1 LTDDAEVRRAYLVA
15 VVSVSQSGARK
26 HPSQSPQE
34 VISINGPF
42 CQPPNVSSFRAVLT
56 SGLVVLSWAPVATP
70 TPTIASNK
78 DYAALGAV
86 DGYEIRQGTSWSTG
100 RVLTKLASGSMFVLP
115 PPAQSTATYMIRAVS
130 RAGIKSA
137 AAASVSLTEADVY
150 VNSQFNRDE
159 SAGGFAGTRTNLTA
173 VGSGSVGMSA
183 SSSTYEAAVFSG
195 LTLRRH
201 RVHVDVDA
209 LPHDTVE
216 TVAEQTWAI
225 GDVQGDRRLVS
236 GWGVN
241 PWDPKPYVLGSDTE
255 LDQSL
260 DGWVGRYQNGYAGGR
275 DIEDVA
281 SWHLEYSLSTD
292 GGGSYGSWTRFESPV
307 SLVFN
312 AIKIRIEMT
321 GDATP
326 ATFAPQ
332 QRILLTEMKIRGI
345 REIEV
350 DEGSASTAS
359 GGTAVTYN
367 FPFSAM
373 PRVTANVRAGAA
385 GDNVQLSAVN
395 STGFTARIFDS
406 AGVGKAG
413 SVMWH
418 AVL

>member
-1 LTDDAEVRRAYLVA
+1 
-15 VVSVSQSGARK
+15 
-26 HPSQSPQE
+26 
-34 VISINGPF
+34 
-42 CQPPNVSSFRAVLT
+42 
-56 SGLVVLSWAPVATP
+56 
-70 TPTIASNK
+70 
-78 DYAALGAV
+78 
-86 DGYEIRQGTSWSTG
+86 
-100 RVLTKLASGSMFVLP
+100 MFVVA
-115 PPAQSTATYMIRAVS
+115 PPAQSTVTYMIRAVT

-150 VNSQFNRDE
+150 MNSQFNRDE

-183 SSSTYEAAVFSG
+183 TSSTYEAAVFSG

-201 RVHVDVDA
+201 RLHVDVDA
-209 LPHDTVE
+209 IPYDTVE
-216 TVAEQTWAI
+216 TIDEWTWAL

-236 GWGVN
+236 GWEYN
-241 PWDPKPYVLGSDTE
+241 PFDPKPYILGVDAE

-260 DGWVGRYQNGYAGGR
+260 DGWVGRYANGVAGGR

-292 GGGSYGSWTRFESPV
+292 GGGSFGSWTRFESPV

-312 AIKIRIEMT
+312 AIKVKIEMT
-321 GDATP
+321 GDASP

-332 QRILLTEMKIRGI
+332 QRILLTAMKIRGI

-350 DEGSASTAS
+350 DEGTVSTIAA
-359 GGTAVTYN
+359 GTATTYN
-367 FPFSAM
+367 FAFSAM

-385 GDNVQLSAVN
+385 GDNVQLSGVN

-413 SVMWH
+413 TVMWH

>member
-1 LTDDAEVRRAYLVA
+1 
-15 VVSVSQSGARK
+15 
-26 HPSQSPQE
+26 
-34 VISINGPF
+34 
-42 CQPPNVSSFRAVLT
+42 
-56 SGLVVLSWAPVATP
+56 
-70 TPTIASNK
+70 
-78 DYAALGAV
+78 
-86 DGYEIRQGTSWSTG
+86 
-100 RVLTKLASGSMFVLP
+100 MFVLP

-281 SWHLEYSLSTD
+281 SWHLEYSLSTN